1 MTEDGGG
8 LDYVQ
13 HSGLM
18 LILEMVLIWM
28 KILILGDL
36 NCMRI
41 RLMMNQL
48 VEDLRQ
54 LGMMMNQFLR
64 ILGQLFSITIRLD
77 FKNP

>member
-8 LDYVQ
+8 LDHVQ
-13 HSGLM
+13 NSGLM

-54 LGMMMNQFLR
+54 LRMMMNQFV
-64 ILGQLFSITIRLD
+64 QD
-77 FKNP
+77 V